1 MKCALPVAFGML
13 ILCLSGESN
22 VHGQGI
28 GGSQLPAPV
37 AGSSIADQVPL
48 AGPGVAGSGSPQLRG
63 QEDQIVL
70 QASAVLKEIMDIP
83 AQRIPVSLLKDAE
96 GIAIVPNVIKGGF
109 VIGGRRGN
117 GVVLVRD
124 DKGSWHAPS
133 FITLTGGSIGFQAG
147 IQSTDVILVFK
158 TRKSVDGLLQGKF
171 TLGGDAAV
179 AAGPV
184 GREAAAATDG
194 RLRAEIY
201 SYSRSRGLFAGVSLD
216 GSMLQIDAAA
226 DANYYGAA
234 ANGQVQQVPAPAIK
248 LIEQVIS
255 YTSEP
260 VEQASPNGQAPAA
273 LNPSGNYNQPGT
285 FPQGNSNNQYGTA
298 QPYDQYGN
306 NQKVGTL
313 PAQNVPSNVALRQDL
328 AAAWP
333 RLAPLLDNRWQ
344 SYLAMPREVFS
355 GQSDPS
361 MDTLATVLSHYD
373 IVAADSRYRLLTEKQ
388 SFQTTHQLVR
398 EYYRVLQNTG
408 TLQLGNPPR

>member
-1 MKCALPVAFGML
+1 MKCSLPVSAGML
-13 ILCLSGESN
+13 SICILGGTTAL
-22 VHGQGI
+22 GQGI
-28 GGSQLPAPV
+28 GGSQLQAPV

-48 AGPGVAGSGSPQLRG
+48 AGQGVAASGSPVLRG
-63 QEDQIVL
+63 QEDQIVT
-70 QASAVLKEIMDIP
+70 QASTVLEEIMRVRAQQIP
-83 AQRIPVSLLKDAE
+83 ISLLKNAE

-147 IQSTDVILVFK
+147 IQSTDVVLVFK

-171 TLGGDAAV
+171 ALGADAAV

-184 GREAAAATDG
+184 GREASAATDG
-194 RLRAEIY
+194 RLQAEIY
-201 SYSRSRGLFAGVSLD
+201 SYSRSRGLFAGVALD

-226 DANYYGAA
+226 DANYYGVA

-248 LIEQVIS
+248 LIEQVIG
-255 YTSEP
+255 YTSENEGFVNQTP
-260 VEQASPNGQAPAA
+260 AP
-273 LNPSGNYNQPGT
+273 LNPAGGYNQPGT
-285 FPQGNSNNQYGTA
+285 LPTGNNIPAYGTG
-298 QPYDQYGN
+298 QPYDTGQPYGN
-306 NQKVGTL
+306 NQNVGTL
-313 PAQNVPSNVALRQDL
+313 PAQNVPANVALRQDI

-333 RLAPLLDNRWQ
+333 RLAPMLDPRWQ
-344 SYLAMPREVFS
+344 AYLAMPREVFT

-361 MDTLATVLSHYD
+361 MDTLSTVVSHYD
-373 IVAADSRYRLLTEKQ
+373 IVAADNRYRLLTDKQ
-388 SFQTTHQLVR
+388 SFQTTHQLLR

-408 TLQLGNPPR
+408 ALQLGAPPR

>member
-1 MKCALPVAFGML
+1 MKCALPVAAGML
-13 ILCLSGESN
+13 TLSLFSESIA
-22 VHGQGI
+22 HGQGI
-28 GGSQLPAPV
+28 GGPQLQAAP
-37 AGSSIADQVPL
+37 GSSIADQVPL
-48 AGPGVAGSGSPQLRG
+48 AGQGVAASGSPVLRG
-63 QEDQIVL
+63 QEDQIVM

-83 AQRIPVSLLKDAE
+83 AQRIPISLLKDAE

-158 TRKSVDGLLQGKF
+158 TRKSVDGLLRGKF
-171 TLGGDAAV
+171 ALGADAAV

-194 RLRAEIY
+194 RLQAEIY

-216 GSMLQIDAAA
+216 GSMLQIDAPA
-226 DANYYGAA
+226 DANYYGEV
-234 ANGQVQQVPAPAIK
+234 NGQVQQVPQAAIK
-248 LIEQVIS
+248 LIEQVIG

-260 VEQASPNGQAPAA
+260 DERVAPNVQTPAV
-273 LNPSGNYNQPGT
+273 LNPGGSYNQPGT
-285 FPQGNSNNQYGTA
+285 LPAGNSNPQYGNQPQPNNQYGNTST
-298 QPYDQYGN
+298 
-306 NQKVGTL
+306 VGTL

-333 RLAPLLDNRWQ
+333 RLSPMLDSRWQ
-344 SYLAMPREVFS
+344 AYLALPREVFS

-361 MDTLATVLSHYD
+361 MDTLATVVSHYD
-373 IVAADSRYRLLTEKQ
+373 IVAADSRYRLLTDKQ
-388 SFQTTHQLVR
+388 SFQTAHQLVR

-408 TLQLGNPPR
+408 TLQLGTPPR

>member
-1 MKCALPVAFGML
+1 M
-13 ILCLSGESN
+13 
-22 VHGQGI
+22 
-28 GGSQLPAPV
+28 
-37 AGSSIADQVPL
+37 
-48 AGPGVAGSGSPQLRG
+48 
-63 QEDQIVL
+63 
-70 QASAVLKEIMDIP
+70 QASAVLNEIMAIP
-83 AQRIPVSLLKDAE
+83 AQRIPISLLKNAE

-158 TRKSVDGLLQGKF
+158 TRKSVDGLLRGKF
-171 TLGGDAAV
+171 ALGADAAV

-194 RLRAEIY
+194 RLQAEIY
-201 SYSRSRGLFAGVSLD
+201 SYSRSRGLFAGVALD

-226 DANYYGAA
+226 DANYYGSL
-234 ANGQVQQVPAPAIK
+234 ANGQVQQVPPAAIK
-248 LIEQVIS
+248 LIEQVIG

-260 VEQASPNGQAPAA
+260 DERVSLNGQPPAV
-273 LNPSGNYNQPGT
+273 LNPGNLNQPGT
-285 FPQGNSNNQYGTA
+285 LPVGNSIPQYGA
-298 QPYDQYGN
+298 NPPPQYGN
-306 NQKVGTL
+306 NPVGVGTL
-313 PAQNVPSNVALRQDL
+313 PAQNMTANAALRQDL
-328 AAAWP
+328 AAEWP
-333 RLAPLLDNRWQ
+333 RLSPMLDTRWQ
-344 SYLAMPREVFS
+344 SYLAMPREVFG

-361 MDTLATVLSHYD
+361 MDTMATVLSHYD
-373 IVAADSRYRLLTEKQ
+373 IVAADSRYRLLTDKQ
-388 SFQTTHQLVR
+388 AFQTTHQLVR